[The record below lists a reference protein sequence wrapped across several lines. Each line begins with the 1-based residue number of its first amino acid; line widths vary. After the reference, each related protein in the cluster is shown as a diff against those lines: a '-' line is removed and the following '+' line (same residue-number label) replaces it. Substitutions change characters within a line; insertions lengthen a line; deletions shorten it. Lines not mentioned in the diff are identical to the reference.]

1 MAARRQRGVL
11 TGYFGLSYVCNIAVC
26 VCVFPNKT
34 IKRVCVSPIMLMA
47 IFAPSQLVQSLFVN
61 FFFFFFTDWQIPDL
75 AFYE

>member
-1 MAARRQRGVL
+1 
-11 TGYFGLSYVCNIAVC
+11 
-26 VCVFPNKT
+26 
-34 IKRVCVSPIMLMA
+34 MLMA